1 MARRVGPLRLIR
13 LWGLGI
19 FGIFGMM
26 GGVLTPLVPI
36 AAWAEPLILR
46 PDPDGVQRAQIVV
59 DSYSFT
65 PDELVVTVNTP
76 VELTLK
82 PVTRLIPHNFVLE
95 TPEAGLVVRQGVTP
109 GKTVTVAFTPTR
121 PGAFKFTCDKRL
133 LFFKSHE
140 ARGMVGTLHVR
151 GATP

>member
-1 MARRVGPLRLIR
+1 MARRVGSLRRIGF
-13 LWGLGI
+13 WGLGV
-19 FGIFGMM
+19 FGVFGMV
-26 GGVLTPLVPI
+26 GGVLTPL
-36 AAWAEPLILR
+36 AAGGAEPPILR
-46 PDPDGVQRAQIVV
+46 LGPDGVQRAQIVV

-65 PDELVVTVNTP
+65 PDELVVAVNRP

-82 PVTRLIPHNFVLE
+82 SVTRLIPHNFVLE
-95 TPEAGLVVRQGVTP
+95 APDAGLTIRQDVAA
-109 GKTVTVAFTPTR
+109 GKTVMVVFTPTR
-121 PGAFKFTCDKRL
+121 PGAFKFTCNKRL